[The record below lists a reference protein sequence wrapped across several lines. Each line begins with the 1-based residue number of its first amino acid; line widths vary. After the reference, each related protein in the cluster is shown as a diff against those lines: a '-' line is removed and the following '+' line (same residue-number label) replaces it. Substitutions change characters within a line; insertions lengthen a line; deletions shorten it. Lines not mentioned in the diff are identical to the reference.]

1 MNKWWRLV
9 LCIESAALLFIVGVF
24 GFYAIQPMGK
34 VNPTQSELDN
44 VLANDTV
51 HLNRWSAEYNCY
63 NFSLDFQKE
72 LGKDGYKADLV
83 YIVFTNGAAHNI
95 VSVKVN
101 SQIEYIEPQ
110 LAQVESLKVGQIY
123 SPIGEVVRSV
133 EVLLPWEHTLVFLR
147 RLF

>member
-9 LCIESAALLFIVGVF
+9 LCIESAVLLFIVGIF
-24 GFYAIQPMGK
+24 GFYAIQSVGK

-51 HLNRWSAEYNCY
+51 HLNRWSTEYNCY

-83 YIVFTNGAAHNI
+83 YIVFTNGVAHSI

-123 SPIGEVVRSV
+123 SPMGEVVRSV
-133 EVLLPWEHTLVFLR
+133 EVLLPWEHTLVFLK